1 MCGTALDDLRSARSP
16 LSLVVILN
24 SGVDRFRRY
33 LFSRRSGS
41 MYAASILLFS
51 WVEMLYWRLR
61 LQTKQ
66 KKYYIF

>member
-16 LSLVVILN
+16 MLLVVILN

-41 MYAASILLFS
+41 MYAARILLFNS
-51 WVEMLYWRLR
+51 VKICIEMHCRLR
-61 LQTKQ
+61 L
-66 KKYYIF
+66 